1 MRRLA
6 KIIILGLSGL
16 TVATSATPQATSSAP
31 QGADKQERSRS
42 YFGDDVLVDQ
52 DGVSHRFFSDLL
64 SGRVVLINVIFTN
77 CKDACPLQT
86 QRLQSVRRQLGE
98 RFGSEIVFL
107 SLSVDPK
114 RDNPA
119 VLKKFAAKQNAD
131 VPGWRFLVAEE
142 AVMAAVLGRLGQ
154 WTNDPTNHGTLLIAG
169 NASQAHWLKLRPDSP
184 PERIAADLL
193 RLSGK
198 N

>member
-6 KIIILGLSGL
+6 EITISGLLGLA
-16 TVATSATPQATSSAP
+16 VATSSVSQATSSAP
-31 QGADKQERSRS
+31 QGVDKQERSRS
-42 YFGDDVLVDQ
+42 YFGNDILVDQ

-77 CKDACPLQT
+77 CKNACPMQT

-98 RFGSEIVFL
+98 HFGSEIVFL

-114 RDNPA
+114 RDNPR
-119 VLKKFAAKQNAD
+119 VLKQFAIKQNAD
-131 VPGWRFLVAEE
+131 VPGWRFLVGEE
-142 AVMAAVLGRLGQ
+142 PTIAAVLGRLGQ
-154 WTNDPTNHGTLLIAG
+154 WTDDPANHNTLLLAG
-169 NASQAHWLKLRPDSP
+169 NADKAHWLKLRPDSP
-184 PERIAADLL
+184 PERIAAELL

>member
-6 KIIILGLSGL
+6 EIIVSGLLGLA
-16 TVATSATPQATSSAP
+16 VATSAIPQATSSAP

-42 YFGDDVLVDQ
+42 YFGDEVLLDQ

-154 WTNDPTNHGTLLIAG
+154 WTNDPTNHRTLLIAG

-193 RLSGK
+193 RLTGK

>member
-6 KIIILGLSGL
+6 EIIVSGLLGLV
-16 TVATSATPQATSSAP
+16 VATSAAPQATSGAP

-42 YFGDDVLVDQ
+42 YFGDEVLFDQ

-77 CKDACPLQT
+77 CKDACPMQT

-193 RLSGK
+193 RLTGK

>member
-1 MRRLA
+1 MRKLA
-6 KIIILGLSGL
+6 EIIVSGLLGLA
-16 TVATSATPQATSSAP
+16 VATSAIPQATSSAP
-31 QGADKQERSRS
+31 QGVDKQERSRS

-77 CKDACPLQT
+77 CKDACPMQT
-86 QRLQSVRRQLGE
+86 QRLQSVRRQLGDH
-98 RFGSEIVFL
+98 FGSEIFFL

-114 RDNPA
+114 RDNPV
-119 VLKKFAAKQNAD
+119 VLKQFAVKQNAD

-154 WTNDPTNHGTLLIAG
+154 WTNNPTNHGTLLIAG

>member
-6 KIIILGLSGL
+6 EIIVSGLLGLA
-16 TVATSATPQATSSAP
+16 VATSATPQATSSAS
-31 QGADKQERSRS
+31 QGVDKQERSRS

-64 SGRVVLINVIFTN
+64 SGRVVLINVIFTH
-77 CKDACPLQT
+77 CKDACPMQT

-154 WTNDPTNHGTLLIAG
+154 WTDDPTNHNTLLIAG